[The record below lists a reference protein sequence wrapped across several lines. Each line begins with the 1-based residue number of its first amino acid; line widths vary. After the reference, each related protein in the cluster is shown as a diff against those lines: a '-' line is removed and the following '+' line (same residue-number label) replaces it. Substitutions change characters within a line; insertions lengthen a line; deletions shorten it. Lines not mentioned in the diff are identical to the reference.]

1 MPHPSE
7 TAKTYPHKAAII
19 MGDSG
24 ELVTYRQLDER
35 SNQAAQ
41 LFRDL
46 GLQRGDHIAMMLEN
60 RREFL
65 EICWGAQR

>member
-35 SNQAAQ
+35 SN
-41 LFRDL
+41 
-46 GLQRGDHIAMMLEN
+46 
-60 RREFL
+60 
-65 EICWGAQR
+65 